1 MLKRLNPEG
10 VPKPGSPYSQGI
22 EVEAGARWLHV
33 SGQVGVAPDGKVVEG
48 VEGQLEQIWNNILG
62 VLKAADM
69 GPQDIVKVNTFLTRK
84 EDINASREARRRAL
98 QGAEPASTLLIV
110 SGLASPDL
118 LAEIEAV
125 AAKK

>member
-10 VPKPGSPYSQGI
+10 VPTPGSPYSQGI
-22 EVEAGARWLHV
+22 EVEAGSRWLHI

-48 VEGQLEQIWNNILG
+48 VEGQLEQIWKNILG
-62 VLKAADM
+62 VLKAAGM
-69 GPQDIVKVNTFLTRK
+69 GPQDLVKVTTFLTRK
-84 EDINASREARRRAL
+84 DDIGASREARKRAL
-98 QGAEPASTLLIV
+98 EGAEPASTLLIV